1 LLIADCCLLV
11 VDCGT
16 FQVQKNQP
24 LTINYQQATITPK
37 SMRSDEYDRLYLS
50 PPHLGRH
57 ELNYLHKAIE
67 DNWVAPVGPNL
78 DGFERDLSQY
88 TGRAHAVALSS
99 GTAAI
104 HLGLLLLGVGPG
116 DEVIVPSFTFVA
128 SASPVRYVGAEPVFV
143 DSEATTWNLCPDR
156 LREALVERRQLG
168 KQVKA
173 IIVVHLYGMPA
184 RLTEVL
190 AVAAE
195 FGVPVLEDAAEALGS
210 RYQGRPLGSFGAL
223 SVLSFNGNKIIT
235 TSGGGAL
242 LTDNPAW
249 AQKARFL
256 ATQARDAAPH
266 YQHSEQGY
274 NYRLSNLLAGIG
286 RGQMELIED
295 RVKRRREIYAQYGE
309 LLKPLEAVQ
318 LGPAEPAGMHANR
331 WLTTIL
337 LRPEHTARTP
347 EDLRQHLETRNIE
360 ARPLWKPMHLQ
371 PLFAAAPRYGGEV
384 CADLFTRGLCLPSGS
399 AMTDADV
406 RRVVNALRE
415 TI

>member
-1 LLIADCCLLV
+1 
-11 VDCGT
+11 
-16 FQVQKNQP
+16 
-24 LTINYQQATITPK
+24 
-37 SMRSDEYDRLYLS
+37 MHSDDYDRLYLS

-67 DNWVAPVGPNL
+67 DNWVAPVGPNI
-78 DGFERDLSQY
+78 DGFERDLGEF
-88 TGRAHAVALSS
+88 TGRQHAVALTS

-104 HLGLLLLGVGPG
+104 HLALLLLGVGPG

-128 SASPVRYVGAEPVFV
+128 TANPVRYVGAEPVFV
-143 DSEATTWNLCPDR
+143 DSEPTTWNLCPER
-156 LREALVERRQLG
+156 LREALTERQRLG
-168 KQVKA
+168 RRVRA

-184 RLTEVL
+184 RLGEVQ
-190 AVAAE
+190 AVAEE

-210 RYQGRPLGSFGAL
+210 RYQGQPLGSFGAV

-242 LTDNPAW
+242 LTDNAEW
-249 AQKARFL
+249 AARARFL

-286 RGQMELIED
+286 RGQMELIEE
-295 RVKRRREIYAQYGE
+295 RVKRRRDIYAQYCE

-318 LGPAEPAGMHANR
+318 VGPTEPAGLRSNR

-337 LRPEHTARTP
+337 LHPDLTDRTP
-347 EDLRQHLETRNIE
+347 EDLRQHLERHNIE
-360 ARPLWKPMHLQ
+360 ARPLWKPLHLQ
-371 PLFAAAPRYGGEV
+371 PLFAAASTYGGAV
-384 CADLFTRGLCLPSGS
+384 CADLFSRGLCLPSGS

-406 RRVVNALRE
+406 HRVVQALRGG
-415 TI
+415 I